1 MLVTAGLG
9 HSDGRAG
16 SMQTSCISGLPG
28 KGCHQQGSCGAGG
41 GDLVFSAGAAA
52 SLSSTHV
59 EKYFVKAAPG

>member
-16 SMQTSCISGLPG
+16 SMQTSCINGLPG

-52 SLSSTHV
+52 SLR
-59 EKYFVKAAPG
+59 